1 MMLQI
6 HNKSQAAQIPKQ
18 TNIWHLEKFLKIET
32 TSNIMLMVNFYI
44 QDHVINGEIG
54 NIIYLEFAQD
64 NAVKAYH
71 NFSGEQA
78 GFKVMRSSYLGIQNS
93 SVPLTKCETEIPI
106 KKISV
111 SIRQAHSIPF
121 KTTIDIYCL

>member
-1 MMLQI
+1 MLQI
-6 HNKSQAAQIPKQ
+6 HNKNQAAQIPKQ
-18 TNIWHLEKFLKIET
+18 ANIWHLEKFLKIET
-32 TSNIMLMVNFYI
+32 GSNMMLMVNLYI
-44 QDHVINGEIG
+44 QDHVINGQIG
-54 NIIYLEFAQD
+54 NIIYIEFAQD
-64 NAVKAYH
+64 NVVKAYH

-78 GFKVMRSSYLGIQNS
+78 GFRVMRSSYLGIQNS
-93 SVPLTKCETEIPI
+93 SVTLTKCETEIPI